1 MLRKKT
7 ESMSINEFM
16 AGRPF
21 ERKLAS
27 RKATS
32 ATIPA
37 VIVGGAAT
45 PAMAAE
51 EAIPVA
57 IGDGIKEKIM
67 HSFDP
72 LIDLITSLS
81 YPIAGV
87 MIAGGALMI
96 MIGQKDK
103 GYSLIQNSAIGYIL
117 VQLSPLMLELL
128 VGIGDAV

>member
-1 MLRKKT
+1 MFNRTKTVGTVSEFMNPQPKQRKKRNT
-7 ESMSINEFM
+7 ASITV
-16 AGRPF
+16 PLL
-21 ERKLAS
+21 LA
-27 RKATS
+27 
-32 ATIPA
+32 
-37 VIVGGAAT
+37 GGATT

-51 EAIPVA
+51 PAAVTVA